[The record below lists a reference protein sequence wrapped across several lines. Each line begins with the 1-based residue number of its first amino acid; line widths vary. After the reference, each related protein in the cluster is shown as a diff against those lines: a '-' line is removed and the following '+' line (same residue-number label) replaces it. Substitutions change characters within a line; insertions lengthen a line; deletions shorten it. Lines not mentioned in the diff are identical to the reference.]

1 MLKEHEMSDVFLLTD
16 DLESK
21 IVLLRIARVD
31 RSIVMSFKC
40 YKKSINSAMMDDLIE
55 PLSHTRFVCLYRNQ
69 DLNAFFYQH
78 SA

>member
-31 RSIVMSFKC
+31 RSTVMSF
-40 YKKSINSAMMDDLIE
+40 
-55 PLSHTRFVCLYRNQ
+55 
-69 DLNAFFYQH
+69 
-78 SA
+78 